1 MADQYDNTNKGVL
14 FKNDNAGEKRP
25 DYKGTINI
33 DGVEKDLAAWVRV
46 SKKDGSKFMSVSV
59 SEKWVNPK
67 SATNDLQTQ
76 APDFPDDGIPF

>member
-1 MADQYDNTNKGVL
+1 MTDQYDNTNKGVL
-14 FKNDNAGEKRP
+14 FRNDNPGEKRP

-59 SEKWVNPK
+59 SEKWVSPN
-67 SATNDLQTQ
+67 SATKGLETQ
-76 APDFPDDGIPF
+76 APDLPDDGIPF